1 MFSAKKGGLVNAHPY
16 GYLKN
21 DQSQSFI
28 SSLKNIRRV
37 ETTVM
42 SVFIMDSFL
51 VNSYPTPCNLLSKD
65 NKKVQSKNRLDFT
78 LPKRSLNNLNRDN
91 HFSCKYYNTNK
102 LKVA

>member
-1 MFSAKKGGLVNAHPY
+1 MEKLEKSGLVNAHSC

-21 DQSQSFI
+21 DQSQPFI
-28 SSLKNIRRV
+28 SSLKNIRRD
-37 ETTVM
+37 ETTVIN
-42 SVFIMDSFL
+42 VFIMDSFL

-65 NKKVQSKNRLDFT
+65 NKKVQSKNRLDFA

-91 HFSCKYYNTNK
+91 HFSYNYYNTNK